1 MKRTEKDESSSVIRM
16 SEPEQKVEPQIEPE
30 EPKLE
35 PKEEYLLLLEGF
47 LPKIKETLEQLPL
60 GDIPYKVVFEAADRK
75 AFGKQTFLMFI
86 KKDSSYKAKLTLV
99 DEIGITR
106 FKGKI
111 EPMLKNYTVLDILNG
126 PIEKTTGRKE
136 YLAILIKK

>member
-1 MKRTEKDESSSVIRM
+1 MKRNEKDESSSVMRI
-16 SEPEQKVEPQIEPE
+16 SEPDQKIEPKTDDIKSND
-30 EPKLE
+30 PQS
-35 PKEEYLLLLEGF
+35 EYLLLLEGF
-47 LPKIKETLEQLPL
+47 LPKIKETLEQLPE

-86 KKDSSYKAKLTLV
+86 KRDPSYKAKLTLV

-106 FKGKI
+106 FKEKI
-111 EPMLKNYTVLDILNG
+111 EPMLKDYTVLDILNG